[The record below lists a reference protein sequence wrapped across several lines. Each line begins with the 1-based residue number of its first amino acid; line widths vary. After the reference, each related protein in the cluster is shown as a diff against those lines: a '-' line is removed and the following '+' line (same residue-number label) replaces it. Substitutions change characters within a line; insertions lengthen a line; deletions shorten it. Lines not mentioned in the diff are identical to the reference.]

1 MLAKLAAVTL
11 GDVWW
16 LLLRGTGWALCL
28 YILANVL
35 GLEWSWSL
43 VVFAVGADLI
53 DFLIYRHDWRS

>member
-16 LLLRGTGWALCL
+16 FLLRGTCWALCL
-28 YILANVL
+28 YVLANVL

-43 VVFAVGADLI
+43 VVFAICADII